1 MTTTNT
7 SAAMSM
13 IRFNSGRLYNELR
26 EMTRVLTRTKR
37 MMGEGNDPE
46 NMELVAKSLTDIA
59 AFMSA
64 KAAISRQISAWLV
77 ANEKICSPTEFPPL
91 NEAMSR
97 YEVAYEKVQFI

>member
-7 SAAMSM
+7 STAMSM
-13 IRFNSGRLYNELR
+13 IRFNSGRLYKELT
-26 EMTRVLTRTKR
+26 EVTRVLTRTKR

-64 KAAISRQISAWLV
+64 KAEINRQISAWIV
-77 ANEKICSPTEFPPL
+77 ANKEICSPIEFPPL
-91 NEAMSR
+91 YEAMNR